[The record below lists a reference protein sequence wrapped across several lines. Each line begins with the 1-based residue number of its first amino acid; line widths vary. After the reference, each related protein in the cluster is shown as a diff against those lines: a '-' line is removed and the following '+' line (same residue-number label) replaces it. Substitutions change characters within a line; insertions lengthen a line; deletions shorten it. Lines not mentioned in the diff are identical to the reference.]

1 MYAEKNRYEIKGFLK
16 WPATPEAKTMISGVI
31 IVSINESCV
40 NEGFKAGPF
49 LQFLWVP
56 RSDRDL

>member
-1 MYAEKNRYEIKGFLK
+1 VYAEKNRYEIKGFLK

-49 LQFLWVP
+49 LQFL
-56 RSDRDL
+56 